1 CLPSSAPCVCPPPAG
16 LCGSRGVNP
25 CKGSTCIDRGT
36 EGKTCVCLPN
46 HRFQGSYCD
55 QSWEDVS
62 SITVEG
68 SDWRCKDVYTM
79 YGLTLQQFTA
89 MNPGIDC
96 SALLPQGRELEVKEL
111 LPACSAFY
119 YVQPNDT
126 CSSVA
131 QFLDITEE
139 SLQQLNPDVTC
150 PSRLPAFCSLC
161 VERDP
166 SKAKPSCDS
175 VVWISVD
182 MNFKSFAAY
191 FDVTMVE
198 LYRLNPWISSHYFPG
213 EYIIC
218 FGAQYPDEE
227 SSTTGASPAG
237 ACGDDRLN
245 PCWGGTCI
253 DRGTEGKTCVCLPN
267 HRSLGSHCN
276 QSWEDVSSI
285 TVEGSYW
292 RCKDVYTMYGLTLE
306 QFTAMNPVRPVPSIH
321 YCFYTPSASSIPS
334 LSSPSPSESRSTSFS
349 LTLSLYHPLSLS
361 LCSTVSNSLTLSL
374 SHCPIPSRCST
385 TNAAAFSFNPLDH
398 LFPSQPPPPPNP
410 TPYQFPLYFPLP
422 QIDTCSSVAH
432 FLNITKESLQQLN
445 PGVTCPS
452 SLPAFHSLCVERD
465 PAKARPRCVNEI
477 EIGKV
482 VDFKQVAAS
491 NGVTMVDLC
500 RLNPWISFRDSRGD
514 TDSLCVDA
522 QYVPAPP
529 SDTPP
534 SSNTTATPTTATPS
548 DTTAPSEYPDEETS
562 STSICGYYRVNP
574 CSGGTCINHG
584 MEDWTCVCQPSHRSH
599 GSSCG
604 ELSWLQLW

>member
-1 CLPSSAPCVCPPPAG
+1 
-16 LCGSRGVNP
+16 
-25 CKGSTCIDRGT
+25 
-36 EGKTCVCLPN
+36 
-46 HRFQGSYCD
+46 
-55 QSWEDVS
+55 
-62 SITVEG
+62 
-68 SDWRCKDVYTM
+68 
-79 YGLTLQQFTA
+79 
-89 MNPGIDC
+89 
-96 SALLPQGRELEVKEL
+96 
-111 LPACSAFY
+111 
-119 YVQPNDT
+119 
-126 CSSVA
+126 
-131 QFLDITEE
+131 
-139 SLQQLNPDVTC
+139 
-150 PSRLPAFCSLC
+150 
-161 VERDP
+161 
-166 SKAKPSCDS
+166 
-175 VVWISVD
+175 
-182 MNFKSFAAY
+182 
-191 FDVTMVE
+191 
-198 LYRLNPWISSHYFPG
+198 
-213 EYIIC
+213 IC

-292 RCKDVYTMYGLTLE
+292 RCKDVYTMYGLTLQ
-306 QFTAMNPVRPVPSIH
+306 QFTAMNPGIN
-321 YCFYTPSASSIPS
+321 CSA
-334 LSSPSPSESRSTSFS
+334 L
-349 LTLSLYHPLSLS
+349 
-361 LCSTVSNSLTLSL
+361 
-374 SHCPIPSRCST
+374 
-385 TNAAAFSFNPLDH
+385 
-398 LFPSQPPPPPNP
+398 
-410 TPYQFPLYFPLP
+410 LP
-422 QIDTCSSVAH
+422 QGHELVVKELLPACSAFYYVQPIDTCSSVAQ

-465 PAKARPRCVNEI
+465 PAKVRPRCVNEI

-500 RLNPWISFRDSRGD
+500 RLNPWISFRNSRGD

>member
-1 CLPSSAPCVCPPPAG
+1 MPSSYMLALHLLLQLCVAAQDTPAPEYPDEESSITG

-292 RCKDVYTMYGLTLE
+292 RCKDDDVALRYVPHVQERGGHRRKVTLPALQE
-306 QFTAMNPVRPVPSIH
+306 AFH
-321 YCFYTPSASSIPS
+321 YLCVAASSFTPFDH
-334 LSSPSPSESRSTSFS
+334 LLPSRSPFH
-349 LTLSLYHPLSLS
+349 LSPFL
-361 LCSTVSNSLTLSL
+361 
-374 SHCPIPSRCST
+374 
-385 TNAAAFSFNPLDH
+385 
-398 LFPSQPPPPPNP
+398 
-410 TPYQFPLYFPLP
+410 PLP
-422 QIDTCSSVAH
+422 QADTCSSVAQ
-432 FLNITKESLQQLN
+432 FLDITEISLKQLN
-445 PGVTCPS
+445 PGVSCS
-452 SLPAFHSLCVERD
+452 SRLPAFRSLCVERD
-465 PAKARPRCVNEI
+465 PANVRPSCGNVI

-482 VDFKQVAAS
+482 EDFQQVVAS
-491 NGVTMVDLC
+491 NGATMVDLC
-500 RLNPWISFRDSRGD
+500 RLNP
-514 TDSLCVDA
+514 
-522 QYVPAPP
+522 
-529 SDTPP
+529 
-534 SSNTTATPTTATPS
+534 
-548 DTTAPSEYPDEETS
+548 
-562 STSICGYYRVNP
+562 
-574 CSGGTCINHG
+574 
-584 MEDWTCVCQPSHRSH
+584 
-599 GSSCG
+599 
-604 ELSWLQLW
+604 